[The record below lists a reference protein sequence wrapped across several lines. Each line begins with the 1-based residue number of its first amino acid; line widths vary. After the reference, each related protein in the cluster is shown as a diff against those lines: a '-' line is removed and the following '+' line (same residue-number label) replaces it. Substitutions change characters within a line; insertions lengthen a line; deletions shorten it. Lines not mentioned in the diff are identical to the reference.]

1 MPTALTALKKQI
13 QIGNES
19 TPGTAVAATEI
30 LLAIMESQYSSEMFF
45 VPEDDRNLL
54 AIDKANRFKVQDI
67 AELVMTGNVNHRHA
81 PFLFGSTIRGNITPT
96 QPDVTNEPL
105 AYLWTYQ
112 GGLTAGNTPDITNGI
127 DTYTIEFGD
136 NLDDYEAP
144 YCFTKTLVITGE
156 AGDAPVTFEQT
167 FTASKITAGITPTAA
182 LTIQS
187 VQYFPANTVSFYI
200 DTSYAGIGG
209 SVKTDLLKAFTWT
222 LETQFTPRFTT
233 SGVFTYAGV
242 NEAAKQVEL
251 ELTYLR
257 GTLSEVEKALAVA
270 GSTTYLRIKLLGGT
284 ELDSGQSN
292 PPYIYLDGAYQY
304 DTPWPAPEDAD
315 GARTDT
321 VTAKSVYDATGTRD
335 FEVAVFTDL
344 ASWPA

>member
-1 MPTALTALKKQI
+1 MATALTALKKQI
-13 QIGNES
+13 QIGNED
-19 TPGTAVAATEI
+19 PAGTAVPATEI
-30 LLAIMESQYSSEMFF
+30 LLAIMEAQLSSEMFF

-54 AIDKANRFKVQDI
+54 AIDKANRFKTQDI
-67 AELVMTGNVNHRHA
+67 AELSISGSVNHRQA
-81 PFLFGSTIRGNITPT
+81 VFLFGSTIRGNITAT
-96 QPDVTNEPL
+96 QPDVTNEPF

-112 GGLTAGNTPDITNGI
+112 GGLTTANTPDITDGI
-127 DTYTIEFGD
+127 DTYTIEYGD
-136 NLDDYEAP
+136 NADDYEAEF
-144 YCFTKTLVITGE
+144 CFTKTLVISGKG
-156 AGDAPVTFEQT
+156 GDSPVTFEWT
-167 FTASKITAGITPTAA
+167 ITAAKVTAGITPTPA

-200 DTSYAGIGG
+200 DTAYANIGNT
-209 SVKTDLLKAFTWT
+209 VKTGVLKAFTWT
-222 LETQFTPRFTT
+222 LETMFTPRFTS
-233 SGVFTYAGV
+233 SGVFTYVGV

-257 GTLSEVEKALAVA
+257 GTLSEVEKALAIA

-284 ELDSGQSN
+284 ELDAAQSN
-292 PPYIYLDGAYQY
+292 PPYVFLDMAAQY

-321 VTAKSVYDATGTRD
+321 VTAKSVYDATGARD

-344 ASWPA
+344 AAWPA

>member
-1 MPTALTALKKQI
+1 MATALTALKAQI

-19 TPGTAVAATEI
+19 SPGTAVAATEV
-30 LLAIMESQYSSEMFF
+30 LLAIMEAQLSSEMFF
-45 VPEDDRNLL
+45 IPEDDRNLL
-54 AIDKANRFKVQDI
+54 AIDKANRFKTQDI
-67 AELVMTGNVNHRHA
+67 AELVLTGSVNHRQA
-81 PFLFGSTIRGNITPT
+81 VFLFGSTIRGNITPT

-112 GGLTAGNTPDITNGI
+112 GNLTAANTPDIAAGI
-127 DTYTIEFGD
+127 DTYTIEYGD
-136 NLDDYEAP
+136 NVDDYEAE
-144 YCFTKTLVITGE
+144 YCFTKTLVISGE
-156 AGDAPVTFEQT
+156 GGDSPVTFEWT
-167 FTASKITAGITPTAA
+167 ITAAKVTAGITPTAA
-182 LTIQS
+182 LS
-187 VQYFPANTVSFYI
+187 VVAVQYFPANTVSFYI
-200 DTSYAGIGG
+200 DTSYANIGNT
-209 SVKTDLLKAFTWT
+209 VKTDMLKAFTWT
-222 LETQFTPRFTT
+222 LETMFTPRFTT
-233 SGVFTYAGV
+233 SGVFTYKGI

-257 GTLSEVEKALAVA
+257 GSLSETEKALALA

-284 ELDSGQSN
+284 ELDSAQSN
-292 PPYIYLDGAYQY
+292 PPYVFLDMAAQY

-344 ASWPA
+344 AAWPA